1 MTRAE
6 CEHLGC
12 LATPEQI
19 ADAYA
24 KTGIPRAP
32 DVRHAADELR
42 EIPELEPKNPHTRA
56 GTVAVVLL
64 ASACLL
70 AGVHF

>member
-24 KTGIPRAP
+24 KTGIPEAP
-32 DVRHAADELR
+32 DVRRCVEEMRELDTA
-42 EIPELEPKNPHTRA
+42 NPHTPA
-56 GTVAVVLL
+56 GSAAIAAL
-64 ASACLL
+64 SIACLL
-70 AGVHF
+70 AGIFL